1 MNIGFFGGTFDPI
14 HRGHLAVAAAAA
26 GRFRLQKILFVL
38 NDVSPHKQQEP
49 ITPYVHRYAMLA
61 LALAKE
67 PRFLPSTLESP
78 SIAVHYSIDTV
89 RRVKSELKESD
100 RLFFIIGMDAFR
112 EISSWRYPK
121 KLLREVEFI
130 VASRPGHSLA
140 EIAESLPEKLRPPD
154 KIIEPFRRS
163 QAGGTFS
170 HKGVTIHLLPDVNDE
185 TSATEIRAAAR
196 ARRNL
201 ASRVPALVA
210 SYIRKM
216 HLYEEE

>member
-14 HRGHLAVAAAAA
+14 HRGHLAVASAAA

-61 LALAKE
+61 LALAGE
-67 PRFLPSTLESP
+67 PRYLPSTLESP
-78 SIAVHYSIDTV
+78 GVAVHYSIDTV
-89 RRVKSELKESD
+89 RRAKKDLKKSD

-112 EISSWRYPK
+112 EISTWRQPEQ
-121 KLLREVEFI
+121 LLRECEFI

-140 EIAESLPEKLRPPD
+140 EVADALPDRLRPPD
-154 KIIEPFRRS
+154 KIVAPFRRS
-163 QAGGTFS
+163 KAGGTFT
-170 HKGVTIHLLPDVNDE
+170 HKGVTIHLLPEVND
-185 TSATEIRAAAR
+185 TVSATEIRAAAQ
-196 ARRNL
+196 ARRSL
-201 ASRVPALVA
+201 GGRVPATVA